1 MRFRFTQKT
10 APSVEPITTAEAK
23 AHLNV
28 TSADDDTYIDTL
40 VVAARQKTE
49 SYLNRSLI
57 TQTWNLYL
65 DKFESKIILPRA
77 PIQSVSSIKYIDTN
91 GAEQTLSSAVYTVD
105 TDAEPGQV
113 YLAYEQSWPDIRT
126 MEKAVDVEYI
136 AGYGDA
142 GTDVPQVIKQAM
154 LLLVGHYYERR
165 EETIVGTII
174 STVPMAYEPL
184 LSEKRI
190 MSA

>member
-1 MRFRFTQKT
+1 MMQFRINQKT

-23 AHLNV
+23 SHLNV
-28 TSADDDTYIDTL
+28 TTSDDDTYIDAL
-40 VVAARQKTE
+40 VAASRQKTE

-65 DKFESKIILPRA
+65 NTFETKIILPRA
-77 PIQSVSSIKYIDTN
+77 PIQSVSSVKYIDAD
-91 GAEQTLSSAVYTVD
+91 GVEQTLSTDVYTVD
-105 TDAEPGQV
+105 TDAEPGQI
-113 YLAYEQSWPDIRT
+113 YLAYDQSWPDIRT
-126 MEKAVDVEYI
+126 MEKAVNVEYI
-136 AGYGDA
+136 AGYGLA
-142 GTDVPQVIKQAM
+142 ADVPQLIKQAM

-165 EETIVGTII
+165 EETIVGTTI

>member
-1 MRFRFTQKT
+1 MQFRINQKT

-23 AHLNV
+23 SHLNV
-28 TSADDDTYIDTL
+28 TTSDDDTYIDAL
-40 VVAARQKTE
+40 VAASRQKTE

-65 DKFESKIILPRA
+65 NTFETKIILPRA
-77 PIQSVSSIKYIDTN
+77 PIQSVSSVKYIDAD
-91 GAEQTLSSAVYTVD
+91 GVEQTLSTDVYTVD
-105 TDAEPGQV
+105 TDAEPGQI
-113 YLAYEQSWPDIRT
+113 YLAYDQSWPDIRT
-126 MEKAVDVEYI
+126 MEKAVNVEYI
-136 AGYGDA
+136 AGYGLA
-142 GTDVPQVIKQAM
+142 ADVPQLIKQAM

-165 EETIVGTII
+165 EETIVGTTI